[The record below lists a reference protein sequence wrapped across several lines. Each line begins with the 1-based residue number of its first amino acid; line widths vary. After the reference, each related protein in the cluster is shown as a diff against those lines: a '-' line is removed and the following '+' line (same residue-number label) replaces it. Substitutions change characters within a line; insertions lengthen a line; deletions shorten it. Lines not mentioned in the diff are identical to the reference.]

1 MFTNDE
7 SKALFTRVMDRM
19 VEARWLH
26 RHIFTD
32 GKGPHLVWTPA
43 GTERALC
50 LKKISETYRLTS
62 DDRAAYAFDILAHGE
77 RLPDYVRR
85 IELDDTLAEYWRESV
100 KQLGL
105 HGDED
110 GLLALVHILK
120 GWTPDSQTP
129 IKIDLI

>member
-32 GKGPHLVWTPA
+32 GKG
-43 GTERALC
+43 RALC